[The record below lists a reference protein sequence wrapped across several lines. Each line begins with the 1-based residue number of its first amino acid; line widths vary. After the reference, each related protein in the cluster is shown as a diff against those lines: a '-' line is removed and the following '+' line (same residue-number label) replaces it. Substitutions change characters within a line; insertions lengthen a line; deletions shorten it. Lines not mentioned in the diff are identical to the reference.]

1 MAWLYNARKV
11 PALLAVA
18 EAAFSVPQ
26 VGFSSQAL
34 QRSILCMWPGRLE
47 QRGPPA
53 PISFQN
59 VLFFVSSFRGM

>member
-34 QRSILCMWPGRLE
+34 QRVSYVCGQVAWNKE
-47 QRGPPA
+47 GPPH
-53 PISFQN
+53 
-59 VLFFVSSFRGM
+59 LFPECIIFCFFF